1 MTTREK
7 TCTDHLHDALASLSK
22 DDPNALDLQVAVEAI
37 EAALRVIQIARCE
50 AMTAIDKF

>member
-22 DDPNALDLQVAVEAI
+22 DDPNALDIQVAYEAI
-37 EAALRVIQIARCE
+37 ESALRVIQIARCE
-50 AMTAIDKF
+50 AMTAVDKF